1 MKKITSFC
9 QVLKEKH
16 MKEIFFF
23 FFLPCGVH
31 ALSVLVR
38 YASAGTSYSP
48 AYVCLLSVTSRCSIE
63 TDGQI
68 EFIYSMGASFDLF
81 YTAV

>member
-1 MKKITSFC
+1 MKKNYQFLSSI
-9 QVLKEKH
+9 KREAH
-16 MKEIFFF
+16 ERNFFL

-31 ALSVLVR
+31 ALSVLAR

-68 EFIYSMGASFDLF
+68 EFIYGTGASFDLF